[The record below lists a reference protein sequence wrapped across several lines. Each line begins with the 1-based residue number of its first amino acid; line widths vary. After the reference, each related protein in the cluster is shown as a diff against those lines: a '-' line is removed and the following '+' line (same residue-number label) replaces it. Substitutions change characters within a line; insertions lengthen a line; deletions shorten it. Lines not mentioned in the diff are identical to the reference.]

1 MHIPRTVPVLGVL
14 IGFGALL
21 RSLLMLDRD
30 PFVAVLGLLTAMA
43 LLMASAAVLFAE
55 EGAGTIRSTEDQS
68 RFEP

>member
-21 RSLLMLDRD
+21 RGLMMLDRE

-43 LLMASAAVLFAE
+43 LLMASAAVLFADE
-55 EGAGTIRSTEDQS
+55 AAGTIRSTQD
-68 RFEP
+68 RNRLEP